1 MPPKV
6 SENTTIDD
14 FTEVIRI
21 NMVSWKV
28 LAVLY
33 AVSVLEIKCCFI
45 LNNYIIN
52 SITKNSA

>member
-1 MPPKV
+1 
-6 SENTTIDD
+6 
-14 FTEVIRI
+14 
-21 NMVSWKV
+21 MVSWKV